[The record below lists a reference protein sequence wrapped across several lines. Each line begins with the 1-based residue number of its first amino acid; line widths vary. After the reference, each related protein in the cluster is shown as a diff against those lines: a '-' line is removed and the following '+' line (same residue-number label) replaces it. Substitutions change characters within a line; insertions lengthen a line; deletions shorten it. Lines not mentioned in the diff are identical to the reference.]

1 MTTASWSTS
10 SIDFDF
16 SPHVI
21 TKGIL
26 VQVAV
31 EMNQFEIVARHLGF
45 NKNSIITL
53 REDYDT
59 RDERCYQMLREWWE
73 NSPEKLPATLE
84 ELHTALCL
92 TGQETCLPEI
102 LERNNNYESVECLSN
117 TTGIS
122 ERILNNTI
130 TSDAVV
136 KGVMNNVAIKL
147 STKWRHVGRLVG
159 LNDAEIDAIQC
170 DYKKVTERAYQ
181 MLRKWREF
189 GSSAKL
195 SQLTTALLIVRQP
208 NVITYLKSL

>member
-1 MTTASWSTS
+1 MITPSWSTS
-10 SIDFDF
+10 SIDIDF

-26 VQVAV
+26 VQVA
-31 EMNQFEIVARHLGF
+31 MKINRFEFVAQHLGF
-45 NKNSIITL
+45 DENSIITL

-73 NSPEKLPATLE
+73 NSPKQSPATLE
-84 ELHTALCL
+84 ELHTALCS
-92 TGQETCLPEI
+92 TGQENCLPGI

-117 TTGIS
+117 TTGIL

-130 TSDAVV
+130 TDDAVV
-136 KGVMNNVAIKL
+136 KGIMCNVAIKL
-147 STKWRHVGRLVG
+147 STKWRQVGRLVG
-159 LNDAEIDAIQC
+159 LDDAEIDTIQC